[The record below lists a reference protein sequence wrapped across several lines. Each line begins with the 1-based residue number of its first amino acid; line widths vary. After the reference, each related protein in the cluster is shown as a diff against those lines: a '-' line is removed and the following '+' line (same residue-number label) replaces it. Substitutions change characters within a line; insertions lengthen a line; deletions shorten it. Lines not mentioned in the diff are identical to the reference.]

1 MIVITFSW
9 PYKYWNNHQSV
20 CNTHWLQE
28 DTTKTF
34 LNGTSSFV
42 STVFALWS
50 INSILV
56 GIWDLDIPSTLFFS
70 MEGIPNHLENMPKK
84 KQNDK
89 KSWKRNENAKF
100 KGGKKKSQVK
110 KPVESFIES
119 LQKLSLTYG
128 NTLLPKLV
136 KIGYFWPSWVFW
148 WLSSATLWIMA

>member
-1 MIVITFSW
+1 
-9 PYKYWNNHQSV
+9 
-20 CNTHWLQE
+20 
-28 DTTKTF
+28 
-34 LNGTSSFV
+34 
-42 STVFALWS
+42 
-50 INSILV
+50 
-56 GIWDLDIPSTLFFS
+56 

-110 KPVESFIES
+110 KLVESFIES

-136 KIGYFWPSWVFW
+136 KIGYFWPSWVF
-148 WLSSATLWIMA
+148 